1 MVPYDAGNE
10 DDGNYGYD
18 DDDECYDYNYDM
30 NLTLMMDVIMMI
42 SSINHPLQFSTVYY
56 SVNLLVLPFH

>member
-1 MVPYDAGNE
+1 MLVTRMMAIMVMMMMNAMTIE
-10 DDGNYGYD
+10 
-18 DDDECYDYNYDM
+18 NYDM

-42 SSINHPLQFSTVYY
+42 SSINHPLQFSTVFY

>member
-18 DDDECYDYNYDM
+18 DDESYDYNYDM
-30 NLTLMMDVIMMI
+30 NLTLMMDVKMMI
-42 SSINHPLQFSTVYY
+42 SSINHPL
-56 SVNLLVLPFH
+56 